1 MFSLLLIISFDLNHV
16 SNKTMDFQVKF
27 PSFGS
32 RKFTICALQMGFL
45 AYVRLFVLIFF
56 SHRFGQSNDIIAAHN
71 GRDAAASR
79 WGCKSFFRK
88 KIYPILQWFPLFYV
102 FLWSWGINTP
112 ARIAAGSITLGSTTK
127 NVWLFPFFFWVEFGS
142 IMVPDSKSYM

>member
-88 KIYPILQWFPLFYV
+88 KNLPHL
-102 FLWSWGINTP
+102 
-112 ARIAAGSITLGSTTK
+112 A
-127 NVWLFPFFFWVEFGS
+127 
-142 IMVPDSKSYM
+142 MVPSLLCFFMVMRYQHSRTYSSGQYNVGVNNEKCLALSFLFLSGVWQHNGAR